1 MNFIGIIPARYAS
14 TRLEGKPLAQI
25 HGKPMIQWV
34 YEKASKALDIVY
46 VATDDQRIKEAV
58 EAFGG
63 KVVLTDKNHL
73 NGTTR
78 CLEAAEI
85 IQDQFS
91 IQTDV
96 IINIQGDEP
105 MLEPDQLKTL
115 MACFEDEQTE
125 FATLITPVKRIED
138 LQNNSEVFVTKD
150 VEDFALYFSRN
161 VIPHIRGTQLSE
173 YLQKATIYKHLGL
186 YAYTLEAL
194 KVFAELEASNLEQL
208 EGLEQLRW
216 IENGGLIKCGI
227 TEHDSIP
234 VDTTQDLERVRAMMK
249 P

>member
-25 HGKPMIQWV
+25 NGKPMIQWV
-34 YEKASKALDIVY
+34 YEKASKALDSVY
-46 VATDDQRIKEAV
+46 VATDDNRIKEAV

-78 CLEAAEI
+78 CLEAAQI
-85 IQDQFS
+85 IQEEIS
-91 IQTDV
+91 IQADV
-96 IINIQGDEP
+96 IVNIQGDEP
-105 MLEPDQLKTL
+105 MLEPEQLKTL
-115 MACFEDEQTE
+115 MNCFEDEQTE

-150 VEDFALYFSRN
+150 LEDFALYFSRN
-161 VIPHIRGTQLSE
+161 VIPHIRGTQLSD
-173 YLQKATIYKHLGL
+173 YLQKTTIYKHLGL

-194 KVFAELEASNLEQL
+194 NVFAELEPSNLEQL

-234 VDTTQDLERVRAMMK
+234 VDTPEDLERVRAMMK
-249 P
+249 